1 MRGHFL
7 ILILILIF
15 FRDRD
20 RSNGLI
26 RREKCNLILFFFN
39 YWIVLTRTLV
49 DGFDVLYVLLWHLHF
64 TLIETLSSVT
74 LIIRH
79 AQKLLLLSLLVLPIN
94 LKVDL
99 LDLCLTRDLYG
110 IDNEWL
116 RVIWF
121 TRKIVWA
128 GDLFRPAV
136 T

>member
-1 MRGHFL
+1 M

-15 FRDRD
+15 FRDID

-79 AQKLLLLSLLVLPIN
+79 AQKLLLLSLSVLPIN

-110 IDNEWL
+110 MDNEWL

-128 GDLFRPAV
+128 GDLFHPAV

>member
-26 RREKCNLILFFFN
+26 RREKCNLIFIFFN

-79 AQKLLLLSLLVLPIN
+79 AQKLLLLSLSVLPIN

-110 IDNEWL
+110 INNEWL

-128 GDLFRPAV
+128 GDLFHPAV